1 MATVQS
7 YIKTI
12 ESELTTVATVAPFKK
27 VTFGDVGKNI
37 NYPSIHFMLDSMDK
51 FDDVHLV
58 HTTMQL
64 RWELSYTVHVL
75 CAGLT
80 SPKAWDDVITQVNA
94 VVELFINQIPAT
106 ERLNGAAWWIEPESV
121 VYGVIGVSS
130 VIDHEGVQGGTFDL
144 KIKFLQD
151 VS

>member
-1 MATVQS
+1 MADVQS
-7 YIKTI
+7 YIETI
-12 ESELTTVATVAPFKK
+12 ESELATVATVAPFKK

-37 NYPSIHFMLDSMDK
+37 NYPSIHFMLDGMEK

-58 HTTMQL
+58 NTTMQL
-64 RWELSYTVHVL
+64 RWELSYTVHVM

-80 SPKAWDDVITQVNA
+80 QPKPWNDIIKQVNA

-130 VIDHEGVQGGTFDL
+130 VIDQESIQGGTFDL
-144 KIKFLQD
+144 KIRFMQD